1 MDFYI
6 VNGGPRK
13 KYNTAQLL
21 EKASEGIIDELKNN
35 HAEKDINIHQIH
47 LYDLNFKGCKSCFH
61 CKRIGGKYYAQCP
74 IKDDLRE
81 LLPEI
86 QNADGIIF
94 GSPIYFGEITGELR
108 SFLERFLFSVLVYG
122 GESNAPKRMPI
133 GMIYTMNVTEEGFE
147 QFYGDKFDILENAIE
162 SLYSKPYSMKVYDTF
177 QFSDYSKYENY
188 IFDPELKAKRKEE
201 HFPIDLEDAYKL
213 GKKITKDSLKVVENI
228 K

>member
-13 KYNTAQLL
+13 KFNTAQLL
-21 EKASEGIIDELKNN
+21 EKASQGIFDELKKN
-35 HAEKDINIHQIH
+35 HDEEDINIHNVH
-47 LYDLNFKGCKSCFH
+47 LYDLDFKGCKSCFH

-81 LLPEI
+81 LLPKMKDS
-86 QNADGIIF
+86 DGIIF

-108 SFLERFLFSVLVYG
+108 SFFERFLFSSFVYG

-133 GMIYTMNVTEEGFE
+133 SSIFE
-147 QFYGDKFDILENAIE
+147 ILEGNLE
-162 SLYSKPYSMKVYDTF
+162 NVYSKPHSLKVYDTY

-188 IFDPELKAKRKEE
+188 AFDPELKAKRKEE
-201 HFPIDLEDAYKL
+201 HFPIDLKDAYDL
-213 GKKITKDSLKVVENI
+213 GVKIAQDSLKI
-228 K
+228 

>member
-1 MDFYI
+1 MEFYI

-21 EKASEGIIDELKNN
+21 EKASEGIFDELKK
-35 HAEKDINIHQIH
+35 HYGEDDISIHQIH
-47 LYDLNFKGCKSCFH
+47 LYDLDFKGCKSCFH

-81 LLPEI
+81 LLPKI
-86 QNADGIIF
+86 KNADGIIF

-133 GMIYTMNVTEEGFE
+133 GIIYTMNVTEGGFKLY
-147 QFYGDKFDILENAIE
+147 YGSKFDILENAME
-162 SLYSKPYSMKVYDTF
+162 RLYSKPYSLKVYDTF

-188 IFDPELKAKRKEE
+188 AFDPELKAKRKEE
-201 HFPIDLEDAYKL
+201 HFPIDLKDAYDL
-213 GKKITKDSLKVVENI
+213 GVKIAQDSLKI
-228 K
+228 

>member
-1 MDFYI
+1 MEFYVI
-6 VNGGPRK
+6 NGSPRK

-21 EKASEGIIDELKNN
+21 ESAGKGIHDELKK
-35 HAEKDINIHQIH
+35 HFDDEEINIHHIH

-74 IKDDLRE
+74 IKDDLRD
-81 LLPEI
+81 LLPKI
-86 QNADGIIF
+86 QDADGIIF

-133 GMIYTMNVTEEGFE
+133 GMIYTMNVTDEVFK
-147 QFYGDKFDILENAIE
+147 QIYGNKFDILEN
-162 SLYSKPYSMKVYDTF
+162 SMGHLYSKPYSLKVYDTF

-188 IFDPELKAKRKEE
+188 AFDPELKAKRKEE
-201 HFPIDLEDAYKL
+201 HFPIDLKDAYDL
-213 GKKITKDSLKVVENI
+213 GARIAQDSLKI
-228 K
+228 L

>member
-1 MDFYI
+1 MEFYI

-21 EKASEGIIDELKNN
+21 EKAGEGISDELKKNN
-35 HAEKDINIHQIH
+35 VEDINIHHIH
-47 LYDLNFKGCKSCFH
+47 LYDLDFKGCKSCFH

-86 QNADGIIF
+86 KNSDGIIF

-108 SFLERFLFSVLVYG
+108 SFFERFLFSALVYG
-122 GESNAPKRMPI
+122 GESNAPKRMPM
-133 GMIYTMNVTEEGFE
+133 GMIYTMNVTEEGFN
-147 QFYGDKFDILENAIE
+147 QVYGNKFDILEGAME
-162 SLYSKPYSMKVYDTF
+162 FLYSKPYSLKVYDTF

-188 IFDPELKAKRKEE
+188 AFDPELKAKRRDE
-201 HFPIDLEDAYKL
+201 HFPLDLDDAYNM
-213 GKKITKDSLKVVENI
+213 GVKIAKDSLK
-228 K
+228 

>member
-21 EKASEGIIDELKNN
+21 EKAGNGIFDELNKNQV
-35 HAEKDINIHQIH
+35 EDINIHQIH
-47 LYDLNFKGCKSCFH
+47 LYDLDFKGCKSCFH

-81 LLPEI
+81 LLPKI
-86 QNADGIIF
+86 KNADGIIF

-108 SFLERFLFSVLVYG
+108 SFLERFLFSVYG
-122 GESNAPKRMPI
+122 FK
-133 GMIYTMNVTEEGFE
+133 
-147 QFYGDKFDILENAIE
+147 QFYGNKFDILENAMG
-162 SLYSKPYSMKVYDTF
+162 SLYSKPYSLKVYDTF

-188 IFDPELKAKRKEE
+188 VFDPELKAKRKEE
-201 HFPIDLEDAYKL
+201 HFPLDLEDAYDL
-213 GKKITKDSLKVVENI
+213 GVKVAQDSLKL
-228 K
+228 

>member
-21 EKASEGIIDELKNN
+21 EKASEGIFDELKKNN
-35 HAEKDINIHQIH
+35 IEDINIHQIH
-47 LYDLNFKGCKSCFH
+47 LYDLDFKGCKSCFH

-74 IKDDLRE
+74 IKDDLRD
-81 LLPEI
+81 LLPKI
-86 QNADGIIF
+86 KNSDGIIF

-108 SFLERFLFSVLVYG
+108 SFFERFLFSALVYG

-133 GMIYTMNVTEEGFE
+133 GMIYTMNVTADGFK
-147 QFYGDKFDILENAIE
+147 QVYGSKFDILEGAIE
-162 SLYSKPYSMKVYDTF
+162 FLYSKPYSLKVYDTV

-188 IFDPELKAKRKEE
+188 AFVPL
-201 HFPIDLEDAYKL
+201 FF
-213 GKKITKDSLKVVENI
+213 
-228 K
+228 

>member
-1 MDFYI
+1 MEFYI

-21 EKASEGIIDELKNN
+21 EKASGGIFDELKKNN
-35 HAEKDINIHQIH
+35 VEDINIRHIH
-47 LYDLNFKGCKSCFH
+47 LYDLDFKGCKSCFH

-86 QNADGIIF
+86 KNSDGIIF

-108 SFLERFLFSVLVYG
+108 SFFERFLFSALVYG
-122 GESNAPKRMPI
+122 GQSNAPKRMPI
-133 GMIYTMNVTEEGFE
+133 GMIYTMNVTEEIFK
-147 QFYGDKFDILENAIE
+147 QLYGEKFDILENAIGN
-162 SLYSKPYSMKVYDTF
+162 LYSKPHSLKVYDTF

-188 IFDPELKAKRKEE
+188 AFDPELKAKRKEE
-201 HFPIDLEDAYKL
+201 HFPIDLEDAYNM
-213 GKKITKDSLKVVENI
+213 GVKIAQDSLK
-228 K
+228 

>member
-13 KYNTAQLL
+13 KFNTAQLL
-21 EKASEGIIDELKNN
+21 EKASEGIVDELKKS
-35 HAEKDINIHQIH
+35 HDEEDINIHNVH
-47 LYDLNFKGCKSCFH
+47 LYDLDFKGCKSCFH

-81 LLPEI
+81 LLPKMKDS
-86 QNADGIIF
+86 DGIIF

-108 SFLERFLFSVLVYG
+108 SFFERFLFSSFVYG

-133 GMIYTMNVTEEGFE
+133 GMIYTMNVTEDICAPL
-147 QFYGDKFDILENAIE
+147 YGSTFDLLESNLENV
-162 SLYSKPYSMKVYDTF
+162 YSKPHSLKVYDTY

-188 IFDPELKAKRKEE
+188 AFDPELKAKRKEE
-201 HFPIDLEDAYKL
+201 HFHIDLKDAYDL
-213 GKKITKDSLKVVENI
+213 GVKIAQDSLKI
-228 K
+228 

>member
-21 EKASEGIIDELKNN
+21 EKAGKGIFDELKKDFS
-35 HAEKDINIHQIH
+35 EDDINIHLIH
-47 LYDLNFKGCKSCFH
+47 LYDLDFKGCKSCFH

-86 QNADGIIF
+86 KNADGIIF

-108 SFLERFLFSVLVYG
+108 SFLERFLFSALVYG

-133 GMIYTMNVTEEGFE
+133 GMIYTMNVTEEICE
-147 QFYGDKFDILENAIE
+147 QVYGSKFDVLENAMG
-162 SLYSKPYSMKVYDTF
+162 SLYSKPYSLKVYDTF

-188 IFDPELKAKRKEE
+188 AFDPELKAKRKEE
-201 HFPIDLEDAYKL
+201 HFPIDLNDAYEL
-213 GKKITKDSLKVVENI
+213 GRKIAEDSLKS
-228 K
+228 

>member
-6 VNGGPRK
+6 VNGEKKK

-21 EKASEGIIDELKNN
+21 EKASEGIFDELKKSID
-35 HAEKDINIHQIH
+35 EKDINIHQIH

-81 LLPEI
+81 LLPKI
-86 QNADGIIF
+86 KDADGIIF

-133 GMIYTMNVTEEGFE
+133 GMIYTMNVTEEGFK
-147 QFYGDKFDILENAIE
+147 QFYGNKFDILENAMGR
-162 SLYSKPYSMKVYDTF
+162 LYSKPYSLKVYDTF

-188 IFDPELKAKRKEE
+188 AFDPELKAKRREK
-201 HFPIDLEDAYKL
+201 HFPIDLQDAYDL
-213 GKKITKDSLKVVENI
+213 GVKIAQDSLKQ
-228 K
+228 